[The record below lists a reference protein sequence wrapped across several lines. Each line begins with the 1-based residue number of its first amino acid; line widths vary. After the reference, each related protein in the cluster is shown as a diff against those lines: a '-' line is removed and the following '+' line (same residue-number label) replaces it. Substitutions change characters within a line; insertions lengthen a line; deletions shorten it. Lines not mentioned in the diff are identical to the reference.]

1 MRIWFLCKVKYAKEN
16 EQGLLKNVTEQYLI
30 DAVSFTEAEARIYD
44 MLGSVIRG
52 DFQVTNISK
61 SNIVDVFFY
70 DDIDI
75 WHKCKITYVVA
86 DADSGKEK
94 KVTQY
99 MLVTA
104 HDVKEAYDRIHESLS
119 NMLVSF
125 RVPDINESP
134 IVEIFPY
141 ESEDEELLP
150 PPPSNLKPIGEV
162 KADQE
167 RREEIRAERDRMN
180 SLQDSALAEEEEN
193 PPLNEA
199 PDEEGQMAEETEND
213 FPHDSEMDE
222 EEDYSDQYQPGSEEN
237 K

>member
-1 MRIWFLCKVKYAKEN
+1 KYAKEN
-16 EQGLLKNVTEQYLI
+16 EQGLLENVSEQYLV

-44 MLGSVIRG
+44 MLGSTIRG

-61 SNIVDVFFY
+61 SNFVDVFPF

-119 NMLVSF
+119 NMLVTF
-125 RVPDINESP
+125 RVPDIVESP
-134 IVEIFPY
+134 IVEVFPY
-141 ESEDEELLP
+141 EHEDEELLP
-150 PPPSNLKPIGEV
+150 PPPSNLKPLSEV

-167 RREEIRAERDRMN
+167 RREEAR
-180 SLQDSALAEEEEN
+180 SS
-193 PPLNEA
+193 NEA
-199 PDEEGQMAEETEND
+199 QQE
-213 FPHDSEMDE
+213 H
-222 EEDYSDQYQPGSEEN
+222 SEEAELIEYEAEDDN
-237 K
+237 TNEKEQ

>member
-16 EQGLLKNVTEQYLI
+16 EQGLLKNVNEQYLI

-70 DDIDI
+70 DDIDL
-75 WHKCKITYVVA
+75 WHKCKVTYVVA

-104 HDVKEAYDRIHESLS
+104 HDVKEAYDRIYESLS
-119 NMLVSF
+119 NMLVTF
-125 RVPDINESP
+125 RVPDITESP

-150 PPPSNLKPIGEV
+150 PPPSNLKPVSEV
-162 KADQE
+162 RADQM
-167 RREEIRAERDRMN
+167 RREEARAT
-180 SLQDSALAEEEEN
+180 SAPEAAQEEEEDLEEEE
-193 PPLNEA
+193 PIVDETPEITDESEEA
-199 PDEEGQMAEETEND
+199 SDNYDEEDEEGVEELASSDT
-213 FPHDSEMDE
+213 DE
-222 EEDYSDQYQPGSEEN
+222 EED

>member
-1 MRIWFLCKVKYAKEN
+1 MRIWFLCRVKYAKEN
-16 EQGLLKNVTEQYLI
+16 EQGLLKNVSEQYLV

-44 MLGSVIRG
+44 MLGSTIRG

-61 SNIVDVFFY
+61 SNFVDVFPY

-104 HDVKEAYDRIHESLS
+104 HDVKEAYDRIHESLN
-119 NMLVSF
+119 NMLVTF
-125 RVPDINESP
+125 RVPDITESP
-134 IVEIFPY
+134 IVEVFPY
-141 ESEDEELLP
+141 ERDDEELLP
-150 PPPSNLKPIGEV
+150 PPPSNLKPLSEV

-167 RREEIRAERDRMN
+167 RREEARAAIN
-180 SLQDSALAEEEEN
+180 SSDSDTFSEEE
-193 PPLNEA
+193 
-199 PDEEGQMAEETEND
+199 AELRE
-213 FPHDSEMDE
+213 FK
-222 EEDYSDQYQPGSEEN
+222 ED
-237 K
+237 

>member
-1 MRIWFLCKVKYAKEN
+1 MRTWFLCRVKYAKEN
-16 EQGLLKNVTEQYLI
+16 EQGLLKNVSEQYLV

-70 DDIDI
+70 EDIDI
-75 WHKCKITYVVA
+75 WYKCKVTYIVA

-99 MLVTA
+99 MLISA
-104 HDVKEAYDRIHESLS
+104 HHVKEAYERIHESLS

-125 RVPDINESP
+125 TVPDITESP

-141 ESEDEELLP
+141 EKDDEEP
-150 PPPSNLKPIGEV
+150 NPTPSENWRDSNTHREHIESSTFDEV
-162 KADQE
+162 
-167 RREEIRAERDRMN
+167 
-180 SLQDSALAEEEEN
+180 EEEQK
-193 PPLNEA
+193 L
-199 PDEEGQMAEETEND
+199 
-213 FPHDSEMDE
+213 
-222 EEDYSDQYQPGSEEN
+222 
-237 K
+237 

>member
-1 MRIWFLCKVKYAKEN
+1 MCRVKYAKEN
-16 EQGLLKNVTEQYLI
+16 EQGLLKNVSEQYLV

-44 MLGSVIRG
+44 MLGSTIRG

-61 SNIVDVFFY
+61 SNFVDVFPY

-104 HDVKEAYDRIHESLS
+104 HDVKEAYDRIHESLN
-119 NMLVSF
+119 NMLVTF
-125 RVPDINESP
+125 RVPDITESP
-134 IVEIFPY
+134 IVEVFPY
-141 ESEDEELLP
+141 ERDDEELLP
-150 PPPSNLKPIGEV
+150 PPPSNLKPLSEV

-167 RREEIRAERDRMN
+167 RREEARASVQSNQSMSEEPK
-180 SLQDSALAEEEEN
+180 LVEYQDE
-193 PPLNEA
+193 
-199 PDEEGQMAEETEND
+199 DEESENL
-213 FPHDSEMDE
+213 
-222 EEDYSDQYQPGSEEN
+222 
-237 K
+237 

>member
-1 MRIWFLCKVKYAKEN
+1 MRIWFLCRVKYAKAN
-16 EQGLLKNVTEQYLI
+16 EQGLLKNVSEQYLV

-44 MLGSVIRG
+44 MLGSTIRG

-61 SNIVDVFFY
+61 SNFIDVFPY

-104 HDVKEAYDRIHESLS
+104 HDVKEAYERIHESLN
-119 NMLVSF
+119 NMLVTF
-125 RVPDINESP
+125 RVPDVNESP
-134 IVEIFPY
+134 IVEVFPY

-150 PPPSNLKPIGEV
+150 PPPSNLRPLSEV
-162 KADQE
+162 KAEQE
-167 RREEIRAERDRMN
+167 RREETREANKPSEV
-180 SLQDSALAEEEEN
+180 DSFSEEEAE
-193 PPLNEA
+193 LREYKG
-199 PDEEGQMAEETEND
+199 EE
-213 FPHDSEMDE
+213 
-222 EEDYSDQYQPGSEEN
+222 
-237 K
+237 

>member
-16 EQGLLKNVTEQYLI
+16 EQGLLKNVSEQYLV

-44 MLGSVIRG
+44 MLGSTIRG

-61 SNIVDVFFY
+61 SNFVDVFPY

-75 WHKCKITYVVA
+75 WHKCKISYVVA

-119 NMLVSF
+119 NMLVTF
-125 RVPDINESP
+125 RVPDITESP
-134 IVEIFPY
+134 IVEVFPY
-141 ESEDEELLP
+141 ERDDEELLP
-150 PPPSNLKPIGEV
+150 PPPSNLKPLSEV
-162 KADQE
+162 KAEQE
-167 RREEIRAERDRMN
+167 RREAIR
-180 SLQDSALAEEEEN
+180 QEN
-193 PPLNEA
+193 MEKL
-199 PDEEGQMAEETEND
+199 
-213 FPHDSEMDE
+213 S
-222 EEDYSDQYQPGSEEN
+222 SSSEEMPRLMEYEDEDEDESE
-237 K
+237 

>member
-1 MRIWFLCKVKYAKEN
+1 MCKVKYAKEN
-16 EQGLLKNVTEQYLI
+16 EQGLLKNVSEQYLV

-70 DDIDI
+70 EDIDI
-75 WHKCKITYVVA
+75 WYKCKVTYIVA

-99 MLVTA
+99 MLISA
-104 HDVKEAYDRIHESLS
+104 HHVKEAYERIHESLN

-125 RVPDINESP
+125 TVPDITESP

-141 ESEDEELLP
+141 EKDDEELRPTPSENPSHSKKETDILESP
-150 PPPSNLKPIGEV
+150 PFDEV
-162 KADQE
+162 
-167 RREEIRAERDRMN
+167 
-180 SLQDSALAEEEEN
+180 EEEQK
-193 PPLNEA
+193 L
-199 PDEEGQMAEETEND
+199 
-213 FPHDSEMDE
+213 
-222 EEDYSDQYQPGSEEN
+222 
-237 K
+237 

>member
-16 EQGLLKNVTEQYLI
+16 EQGLLKNVSEQYLV

-44 MLGSVIRG
+44 LLGSTIRG

-61 SNIVDVFFY
+61 SNFVDVFPY

-104 HDVKEAYDRIHESLS
+104 HDVKEAYDRIHQSLS
-119 NMLVSF
+119 NMLVTF
-125 RVPDINESP
+125 RVPDITESA
-134 IVEIFPY
+134 IVEVFPY
-141 ESEDEELLP
+141 ERDDEELLP
-150 PPPSNLKPIGEV
+150 PPPANLKPLSEV
-162 KADQE
+162 KAEQE
-167 RREEIRAERDRMN
+167 RREAVRQENMAKYEDSNGEGVGLVEYEDERD
-180 SLQDSALAEEEEN
+180 EEEN
-193 PPLNEA
+193 L
-199 PDEEGQMAEETEND
+199 
-213 FPHDSEMDE
+213 
-222 EEDYSDQYQPGSEEN
+222 
-237 K
+237 

>member
-1 MRIWFLCKVKYAKEN
+1 MRTWFLCKVKYAKEN
-16 EQGLLKNVTEQYLI
+16 EQGLLKNVSEQYLV

-70 DDIDI
+70 EDIDI
-75 WHKCKITYVVA
+75 WYKCKITYIVA

-99 MLVTA
+99 MLVSA
-104 HDVKEAYDRIHESLS
+104 HHVKEAYERIHESLS

-125 RVPDINESP
+125 TVPDIVESP

-141 ESEDEELLP
+141 EKDEDEQSPQALSEVEASF
-150 PPPSNLKPIGEV
+150 PSNDGE
-162 KADQE
+162 
-167 RREEIRAERDRMN
+167 
-180 SLQDSALAEEEEN
+180 
-193 PPLNEA
+193 
-199 PDEEGQMAEETEND
+199 
-213 FPHDSEMDE
+213 
-222 EEDYSDQYQPGSEEN
+222 
-237 K
+237 

>member
-1 MRIWFLCKVKYAKEN
+1 MRVWFLCRVKYAKEN
-16 EQGLLKNVTEQYLI
+16 EQGLLKNVSEQYLV

-44 MLGSVIRG
+44 MLGSTIRG

-61 SNIVDVFFY
+61 SNFVDVFPY

-104 HDVKEAYDRIHESLS
+104 HDVKEAYDRIHESLN
-119 NMLVSF
+119 NMLVTF
-125 RVPDINESP
+125 RVPDITESP
-134 IVEIFPY
+134 IVEVFPY
-141 ESEDEELLP
+141 ERDDEELLP
-150 PPPSNLKPIGEV
+150 PPPSNLKPLSEV

-167 RREEIRAERDRMN
+167 RREEARASVQSNQSMSEEPK
-180 SLQDSALAEEEEN
+180 LVEYQDE
-193 PPLNEA
+193 
-199 PDEEGQMAEETEND
+199 DEESENL
-213 FPHDSEMDE
+213 
-222 EEDYSDQYQPGSEEN
+222 
-237 K
+237 